1 MKFKRFIKDNI
12 IVLIFAIL
20 TIIAIAVFLQAKV
33 NFLSR
38 ANIINLSQ
46 FLAVNTF
53 AALGLTFVI
62 IVGHFDLSFGQ
73 VGCLS
78 AMATS
83 WLISKDQNFLLAIFV
98 GLIVGTIWGLLNG
111 ILIAKFKLP
120 DMVATIGSGALA
132 FGLAYLFNGGNYI
145 FTHFLTSGI
154 AKLNNNFVFGIPL
167 PFFILI
173 IVFIVC
179 YYLLSRTTFGRR
191 IYAVGDNK
199 ITSTFSGIK
208 VASFI
213 ITAYVLCGFFASL
226 ASIVMTSALG
236 RGNVQI
242 SVSLLLPSYTM
253 VYLGIAVFKKVSI
266 TGTLLASIFI
276 AIIINGFNLLSVP
289 FYISNL
295 VLSIILLFG
304 LVMSN
309 LFNKRLQSS

>member
-1 MKFKRFIKDNI
+1 LKFKRFIKDNI

-20 TIIAIAVFLQAKV
+20 TIIAVVIFLQAKV
-33 NFLSR
+33 NFLSK
-38 ANIINLSQ
+38 ANLINLSQ

-83 WLISKDQNFLLAIFV
+83 YLIAHDQNYLLAIFV
-98 GLIVGTIWGLLNG
+98 GLAVGAIWGFLNG

-154 AKLNNNFVFGIPL
+154 AKLNNNFIMGMPL

-179 YYLLSRTTFGRR
+179 YYFLSRTTFGRR
-191 IYAVGDNK
+191 IYAVGDNTV
-199 ITSTFSGIK
+199 TSTFSGIK

-213 ITAYVLCGFFASL
+213 ITAYLLCGLLASL

-253 VYLGIAVFKKVSI
+253 VYLGMAVFKKVSI
-266 TGTLLASIFI
+266 TGTLLASVFI
-276 AIIINGFNLLSVP
+276 SIIINGFNLLSVP

-304 LVMSN
+304 LVMSS